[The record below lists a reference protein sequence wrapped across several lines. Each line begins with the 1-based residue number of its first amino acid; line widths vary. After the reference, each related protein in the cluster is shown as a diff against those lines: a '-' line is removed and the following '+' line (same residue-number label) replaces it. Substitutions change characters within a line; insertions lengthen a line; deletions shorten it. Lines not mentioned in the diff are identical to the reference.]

1 MQTVRVAH
9 QLNADGDQNI
19 SHEFSP
25 SKQLPRLKVNLTSDS
40 AIAESIL
47 SALDAELTQQLSLI
61 L

>member
-9 QLNADGDQNI
+9 QLNADGDHNI
-19 SHEFSP
+19 SLEFSS
-25 SKQLPRLKVNLTSDS
+25 SKQLDRFKASLTSDS

-47 SALDAELTQQLSLI
+47 SALDAELTQQLSLV